1 VSELSTTSY
10 ALLGLLAFDG
20 TTSTSLTGYELKQRA
35 DRTLRFYWV
44 SPAMSQ
50 VYTELDRLTRLD
62 LVSAT
67 REQTGRRSSRRYQ
80 ITETGYASL
89 QQWLSGTDADFPVL
103 KHPVALRL
111 LMGAMVEPPRLRE
124 LLQDYLDALAQRRVE
139 LASVRTMLGDAEAV
153 QYPAMVA
160 EWGLGY
166 YDAEADIV
174 RTLLDRLTQ
183 SATAPTRQQPSSPGP
198 AGPGQD
204 PQLHPPR
211 RLLPAGAGRNRHMTS
226 TSGDADELDQD
237 SEPTM
242 MAPLEGRPTGIED
255 DTVAETQD
263 DVTSPDADDQTATE
277 SPEGE

>member
-1 VSELSTTSY
+1 MVSELSTTSY

-20 TTSTSLTGYELKQRA
+20 TTSSSLTGYELKQRA

-50 VYTELDRLTRLD
+50 VYTELERLTRLE
-62 LVSAT
+62 LVTAT
-67 REQTGRRSSRRYQ
+67 REQNGRRSSLRYQ

-89 QQWLSGTDADFPVL
+89 QHWLSGTDADFPVL

-111 LMGAMVEPPRLRE
+111 LMGAMVEPPRLRQ

-174 RTLLDRLTQ
+174 RALLDRL
-183 SATAPTRQQPSSPGP
+183 
-198 AGPGQD
+198 
-204 PQLHPPR
+204 
-211 RLLPAGAGRNRHMTS
+211 
-226 TSGDADELDQD
+226 
-237 SEPTM
+237 
-242 MAPLEGRPTGIED
+242 
-255 DTVAETQD
+255 
-263 DVTSPDADDQTATE
+263 PD
-277 SPEGE
+277 